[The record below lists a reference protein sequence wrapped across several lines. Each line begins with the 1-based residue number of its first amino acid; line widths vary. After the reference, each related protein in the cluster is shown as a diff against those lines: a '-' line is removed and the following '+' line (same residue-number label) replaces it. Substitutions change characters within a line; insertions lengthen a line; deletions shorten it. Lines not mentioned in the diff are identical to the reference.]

1 MTADKN
7 AAKAN
12 KKVKKEAEAE
22 NGKCSVDQTFSCH
35 IEKLVCTSIRATC
48 MSQKCDYHCF
58 IH

>member
-1 MTADKN
+1 MTADKS

-48 MSQKCDYHCF
+48 MSQKCG
-58 IH
+58 